1 MADLTITAANVLAGA
16 NAVTRMSVLGAAV
29 AVGEVVY
36 EDPADSMKLKLADA
50 NGATAAQNP
59 VGVALTAGNAGQPAL
74 IVTDDDDFTPGG
86 TLVPGTVYVLSA
98 NPGKIAPSADAV
110 AGWRVSVLFVA
121 KSTTKGVLRLVKGG
135 TV

>member
-16 NAVTRMSVLGAAV
+16 NARIRQGILGATG
-29 AVGEVVY
+29 AVGDVVY
-36 EDPADSMKLKLADA
+36 EDSADGMRLKPADS
-50 NGATAAQNP
+50 NGVTASQNP
-59 VGVALTAGNAGQPAL
+59 AGILLTAGAAGQPAL
-74 IVTDDDDFTPGG
+74 LVEDDDDFTPGA
-86 TLVPGTVYVLSA
+86 TLVNGTVYVLSA
-98 NPGKIAPSADAV
+98 NPGKIAPVADAV